1 MTIHEVSI
9 CEMSGTPYASL
20 KKRVFAKF
28 IDLLVVLFLGFLWY
42 GGPGSLLGFLY
53 SITADGLPFRK
64 WKGQSIGKKIMK
76 IEVIPGTLKA
86 SVIRNIPVGIITFLM
101 IIPFWGWILSMLVGI
116 PLGLIEISLIARAAK
131 HQRLGDVMAESV
143 VVEV

>member
-1 MTIHEVSI
+1 
-9 CEMSGTPYASL
+9 
-20 KKRVFAKF
+20 
-28 IDLLVVLFLGFLWY
+28 
-42 GGPGSLLGFLY
+42 
-53 SITADGLPFRK
+53 
-64 WKGQSIGKKIMK
+64 MK